1 MAQLSEFDLSQKYPA
16 TVLETTRLTPEQAE
30 GEVRHIILEVGKPGL
45 GFEAGQSIG
54 VIVPG
59 PHPFGNPYHFR
70 LYSVANDVPADAKTK
85 PLVNICVKRCF
96 YIDAYSGERY
106 KGIASN
112 YLCDR
117 QPGDRITVSGPYGLP
132 FEIPENRSANLLMIG
147 LGTGIA
153 PFRAFVR
160 RIYEKL
166 GGWDG
171 KVRLFYGARTGLEM
185 LYMNDEKNDF
195 AQYYTYETFKAFA
208 AVSPRPH
215 LDSPVAMEQTLK
227 SHADAVWRLILDP
240 ETYVYIAGVEKI
252 REMLDKAFISMAG
265 SAERWQRR
273 KAELVA
279 GRRWTE
285 LIY

>member
-1 MAQLSEFDLSQKYPA
+1 MARIDEYDISQQYGA
-16 TVLETTRLTPEQAE
+16 RVMENTRITPPEAEDDVRDILLQIEQ
-30 GEVRHIILEVGKPGL
+30 PGL
-45 GFEAGQSIG
+45 QFEAGQSIG
-54 VIVPG
+54 VLVPG
-59 PHPFGNPYHFR
+59 PHPFGHKHHLR
-70 LYSVANDVPADAKTK
+70 LYTVANDTSPAPDAR
-85 PLVNICVKRCF
+85 PLINICVKRCF
-96 YIDAYSGERY
+96 YIDEYSGERF

-117 QPGDRITVSGPYGLP
+117 QPGDRITVCGPYGIP

-147 LGTGIA
+147 MGTGIA
-153 PFRAFVR
+153 PFRAFVK
-160 RIYEKL
+160 RIYQRL

-195 AQYYTYETFKAFA
+195 AQYYSYDTFKAFE

-215 LDSPVAMEQTLK
+215 FDDPIAIDQTLEVH
-227 SHADAVWRLILDP
+227 SDEVWKMILDP

-252 REMLDKAFISMAG
+252 RELLDKAFVTMAG
-265 SAERWQRR
+265 SAERWERR

-279 GRRWTE
+279 GKRWTE